1 MRRSLRAICCRRQ
14 ATFCQ
19 HTWFVRS
26 LIITMAEKL
35 SEELVKSGKSGNFL
49 RQFRDI
55 KTREFKKITAGQ
67 FMDVWNHYDEDGRI

>member
-1 MRRSLRAICCRRQ
+1 
-14 ATFCQ
+14 
-19 HTWFVRS
+19 
-26 LIITMAEKL
+26 MAEKL